1 MKRAYSKTE
10 SNKTFC
16 NSEQHVPYKKNKHKH
31 ITYKLFILT
40 LFAGF
45 SFGFAQNTSD
55 FFTASDAFF
64 KANVSNGKVAYS
76 KINDNPEALNE
87 LVDLAATVSVSKND
101 SKTYQAFWINAY
113 NVSVIKGVIN
123 NYPIKSPLDKAGF
136 FDKITYKIAGESI
149 TLNDIE
155 NKKLRAQF
163 KDARFHFV
171 LVCGAI
177 GCPPLINKAYK
188 PNTLEA
194 QLQKQTEIAL
204 NNPNFIK
211 VKKNKVE
218 LSEIFKWYKED
229 FVRNGNEVD
238 FINAFRSEKIESK
251 TKVSYYSYNW
261 TLNKQ

>member
-1 MKRAYSKTE
+1 MNRAFSKTV
-10 SNKTFC
+10 SKKIFS
-16 NSEQHVPYKKNKHKH
+16 NSEQHVTFKKNRHEHMK
-31 ITYKLFILT
+31 YKLFILT
-40 LFAGF
+40 FFAGF
-45 SFGFAQNTSD
+45 TSGFAQSTSE
-55 FFTASDAFF
+55 FFSAAYAFF
-64 KANVSNGKVAYS
+64 KTNVSNGKVAYS
-76 KINDNPEALNE
+76 KINENPEALST
-87 LVDLAATVSVSKND
+87 LVDLAQTVSVSKSD
-101 SKTYQAFWINAY
+101 AKAYQAFWINAY
-113 NVSVIKGVIN
+113 NISVIKGIID
-123 NYPIKSPLDKAGF
+123 NYPLKSPLDKAGF
-136 FDKITYKIAGESI
+136 FDKTTYKIAGESI

-163 KDARFHFV
+163 EDARFHFV
-171 LVCGAI
+171 LVCGAV
-177 GCPPLINKAYK
+177 GCPPLINKAYQ

-194 QLQKQTEIAL
+194 QLQQQTEIAL